1 MARTT
6 LRKLFNGLRKS
17 FVLMVLLI
25 PPVFWQAP
33 AGSSEEVPL
42 LLDSAYI
49 EVIGTFAE
57 NGVDIN
63 YLSNPMLYT
72 ELYKWLGTPHVLRS
86 RGQGG
91 IDCSGLVKIIF
102 RKVYGMEL
110 KGSSQDIS
118 RLVNPVKVE
127 ELKEGDLV
135 FFRIYHQSRID
146 HVGIFLGNGRFIHTS
161 ASSGVTIS
169 EMSAFYYRR
178 RFVKAGRLLPEKPKV
193 ASMPENQ

>member
-6 LRKLFNGLRKS
+6 LRKLLNRFRKTVA
-17 FVLMVLLI
+17 FMVFLI

-33 AGSSEEVPL
+33 TGTSEEVPV

-49 EVIGTFAE
+49 EVIGAFAE
-57 NGVDIN
+57 NGVDID
-63 YLSNPMLYT
+63 YLSNPMLYM

-91 IDCSGLVKIIF
+91 IDCSGLVKIIY
-102 RKVYGMEL
+102 RKVYGLEL

-118 RLVNPVKVE
+118 RTVKPIDVE

-146 HVGIFLGNGRFIHTS
+146 HVGIYLGNGRFIHTS
-161 ASSGVTIS
+161 SSNGVTIS
-169 EMSAFYYRR
+169 ELSAYYYRR
-178 RFVKAGRLLPEKPKV
+178 RFVKAGRLLPEKPAI
-193 ASMPENQ
+193 ASVPENQ

>member
-1 MARTT
+1 MERTT
-6 LRKLFNGLRKS
+6 LRKPLTGLRKS
-17 FVLMVLLI
+17 FALMTLLI

-33 AGSSEEVPL
+33 VGGSEELPL
-42 LLDSAYI
+42 LFDSSYI
-49 EVIGTFAE
+49 EVVNAFAE
-57 NGVDIN
+57 NGVEMN
-63 YLSNPMLYT
+63 YLSNPLLYT

-91 IDCSGLVKIIF
+91 IDCSGLVKIVF
-102 RKVYGMEL
+102 RKVYGMDL

-118 RLVNPVKVE
+118 RMVNPIKLE

-161 ASSGVTIS
+161 SSSGVTIS
-169 EMSAFYYRR
+169 EMSARYYRQ
-178 RFVKAGRLLPEKPKV
+178 RFVKAGRILPEKPV
-193 ASMPENQ
+193 VVSVPEYQ

>member
-6 LRKLFNGLRKS
+6 FKKLLKGFRKTIAF
-17 FVLMVLLI
+17 MVLLI

-33 AGSSEEVPL
+33 TGSSEEIPVL
-42 LLDSAYI
+42 IDSAYI

-57 NGVDIN
+57 KGVDIN
-63 YLSNPMLYT
+63 YLSNSMLYT
-72 ELYKWLGTPHVLRS
+72 ELYKWLGTPHILRS

-91 IDCSGLVKIIF
+91 IDCSGLVKIIY
-102 RKVYGMEL
+102 RKVYGLEL

-118 RLVNPVKVE
+118 RIVKPLDVA
-127 ELKEGDLV
+127 ELNEGDLV

-161 ASSGVTIS
+161 SSSGVTIS
-169 EMSAFYYRR
+169 ELSASYYMR
-178 RFVKAGRLLPEKPKV
+178 RFVKAGRLLPEKSAM
-193 ASMPENQ
+193 ASVPEN